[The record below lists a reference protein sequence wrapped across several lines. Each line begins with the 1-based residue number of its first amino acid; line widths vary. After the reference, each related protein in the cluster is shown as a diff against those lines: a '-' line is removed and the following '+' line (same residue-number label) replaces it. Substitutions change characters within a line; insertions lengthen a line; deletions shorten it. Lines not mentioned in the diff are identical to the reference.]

1 MRTKNFRLEQNK
13 LKDLRRRRLYRN
25 CAINGRYELS
35 DKEDASLSLCS
46 VYNEHNPNVRMVEF
60 TAQRKTVHYSKI
72 DDTIGHWSEF
82 PKNQK
87 YGRYGWNLK
96 SAKHKK
102 LRQAYK
108 IKIRKEL
115 EE

>member
-1 MRTKNFRLEQNK
+1 M
-13 LKDLRRRRLYRN
+13 KDLRRRRLYKN
-25 CAINGRYELS
+25 HAINGRYELS
-35 DKEDASLSLCS
+35 DKEDSSISYGS
-46 VYNEHNPNVRMVEF
+46 VINYYGDMRWAEVQIHP
-60 TAQRKTVHYSKI
+60 SKLTN
-72 DDTIGHWSEF
+72 DVGHWQEF

-96 SAKHKK
+96 AAKHKR

-108 IKIRKEL
+108 IKMRKEL

>member
-1 MRTKNFRLEQNK
+1 M
-13 LKDLRRRRLYRN
+13 KDLRRRRLYRN
-25 CAINGRYELS
+25 HAINGRYEIS
-35 DKEDASLSLCS
+35 SKEDDSITYKA
-46 VYNEHNPNVRMVEF
+46 VYAEDGINLVSHWGEIMISPDKL
-60 TAQRKTVHYSKI
+60 T
-72 DDTIGHWSEF
+72 DDVGHWQEF

-96 SAKHKK
+96 AAKHKR

-108 IKIRKEL
+108 IKMRKEL

>member
-1 MRTKNFRLEQNK
+1 
-13 LKDLRRRRLYRN
+13 LKDARRRKLYKN

-35 DKEDASLSLCS
+35 DKEDSTLSVCA
-46 VYNEHNPNVRMVEF
+46 VYNEHKPNVRMVEWI
-60 TAQRKTVHYSKI
+60 AQRKTIHPSKLHNG
-72 DDTIGHWSEF
+72 IGHWAEF

-96 SAKHKK
+96 SAKHKR

-108 IKIRKEL
+108 IKMRKEL